1 MILLQGRD
9 ESDLLVLQVKQ
20 AVRSVLEPVTAP
32 SAFDKQGER
41 VVSGQRLTQ
50 AASDIFLGWIRG
62 SQGRDFYIR
71 QLRDMKW
78 SPDVTLLG
86 PDTLLAYARI
96 CGHTLARA
104 HARSGDAIAIASY
117 LGTSTKFDN
126 AMMNFGLV
134 YAEQV
139 GKDFAAYTEAITS
152 GQVAVTKDEVAATN
166 LAFTASSEHG
176 IQAVR
181 TPVV

>member
-1 MILLQGRD
+1 
-9 ESDLLVLQVKQ
+9 
-20 AVRSVLEPVTAP
+20 
-32 SAFDKQGER
+32 
-41 VVSGQRLTQ
+41 
-50 AASDIFLGWIRG
+50 
-62 SQGRDFYIR
+62 
-71 QLRDMKW
+71 MKW

-86 PDTLLAYARI
+86 PDNLLAYARI